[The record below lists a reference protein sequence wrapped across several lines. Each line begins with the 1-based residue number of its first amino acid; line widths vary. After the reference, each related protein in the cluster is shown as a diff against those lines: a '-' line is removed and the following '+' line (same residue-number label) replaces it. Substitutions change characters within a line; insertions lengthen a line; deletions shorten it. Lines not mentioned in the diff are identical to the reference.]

1 MKKNV
6 CNSCGSSEYKLFYS
20 EGGHDLVKCKNCSL
34 VYLKTQP
41 TEDELKEIYS
51 FKKGYH
57 NQFADN
63 QELIEDYE
71 RRGKAKLEIV
81 KKHIKSGNVLD
92 VGCSAGFFL
101 KAAKDEGFNTFGV
114 ELSPDTAKIA
124 RERYGLNVVT
134 STLENAGFENDF
146 FDLVTFFDV
155 LEHVPDPTAIL
166 KEANR
171 ITKKNGL
178 VIVGLP
184 NVDGLFPRI
193 SLFLYPITGYWWH
206 HEMPI
211 HLFQFTKRTLNKIL
225 AKTGY
230 EKKEIIDTQLPINN
244 SYIEEQM
251 REKMKNKVMSY
262 LYFRIAIRISKY
274 AVPLKMGDLIIFVAR
289 KK

>member
-20 EGGHDLVKCKNCSL
+20 EGGHDLVKCNNCSL

-71 RRGKAKLEIV
+71 RRGKIKLEIV
-81 KKHIKSGNVLD
+81 KKHTKSGNVLD

-146 FDLVTFFDV
+146 FDVVTFWDV

-178 VIVGLP
+178 VIIGLP
-184 NVDGLFPRI
+184 NVGGLFPRI

-211 HLFQFTKRTLNKIL
+211 HLFQFTKKTLNKIL

-251 REKMKNKVMSY
+251 REKMKNKVFSY

>member
-1 MKKNV
+1 MEKVV
-6 CNSCGSSEYKLFYS
+6 CNFCGSSEYKLYFT
-20 EGGHDLVKCKNCSL
+20 ETGHDLVKCKNCSL
-34 VYLKTQP
+34 VYLKKQP
-41 TEDELKEIYS
+41 TVEELKEVYS

-71 RRGKAKLEIV
+71 RRGKVKLEIV
-81 KKHIKSGNVLD
+81 KKYVKSGNVLD
-92 VGCSAGFFL
+92 VGCSAGFFI

-114 ELSPDTAKIA
+114 ELSEDTAMIA
-124 RERYGLNVVT
+124 RNRYGINVIN
-134 STLENAGFENDF
+134 STLEKAEFQDDF
-146 FDLVTFFDV
+146 FDVVTFWDV
-155 LEHVPDPTAIL
+155 LEHVPDPTSIL

-178 VIVGLP
+178 VIIGLP
-184 NVDGLFPRI
+184 NVGGLFPRI

-211 HLFQFTKRTLNKIL
+211 HLFQFTKKTLNKIL

-251 REKMKNKVMSY
+251 REKMKNKWLSY

-274 AVPLKMGDLIIFVAR
+274 AVHLKMGDMIIFVAR